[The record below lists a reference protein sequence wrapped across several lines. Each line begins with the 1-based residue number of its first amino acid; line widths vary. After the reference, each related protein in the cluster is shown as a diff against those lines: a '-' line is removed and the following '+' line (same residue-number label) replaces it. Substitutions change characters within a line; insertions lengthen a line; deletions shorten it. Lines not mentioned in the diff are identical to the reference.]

1 MESRELA
8 KRRRLNLKSNM
19 RKFLFLAF
27 VVLLLGSCS
36 QRPVYPEASFDGKE
50 ARIPL
55 TGIESGKPVFYSVV
69 LEGKRINYFIV
80 KSGGD
85 VGSYF
90 DACAKCY
97 PKKLGYRLEGD
108 QVVCRACGVRYATG
122 DLKEGI
128 GSCYPIKLKGRVDG
142 GSYVID
148 RKALEAGERYF

>member
-1 MESRELA
+1 M
-8 KRRRLNLKSNM
+8 K
-19 RKFLFLAF
+19 KFLLLAF

-36 QRPVYPEASFDGKE
+36 QRPLYAEASFDGKQ

-55 TGIESGKPVFYSVV
+55 AGMEPGRPVFYSIV
-69 LEGKRINYFIV
+69 LDGKRINYFIV
-80 KSGGD
+80 KTEGD
-85 VGSYF
+85 VGSYL

-108 QVVCRACGVRYATG
+108 QLVCRACGVRYATD

-128 GSCYPIKLKGRVDG
+128 GSCYPIKLEGRVEG